1 MINIK
6 YIYTPQESIYDTY
19 EYQFNSTTLKIKHT
33 MLLNNEYVVK
43 ELYYNIEN
51 LELNKNYSTQHPLIK
66 IETINDEL
74 VFNLLYALPTEE
86 EYATFEPEILDV
98 KFEEFEIPEDAEII
112 KLSELMFP
120 DFEEQIDPVV
130 ELAEANNKIAELETY
145 VNKTKAD
152 NEALILST
160 IEMMTEMM
168 MMR

>member
-1 MINIK
+1 MISIK

-98 KFEEFEIPEDAEII
+98 KFEEFEIPEDAKVIRLE
-112 KLSELMFP
+112 ELMIEP
-120 DFEEQIDPVV
+120 PENETDKLKNEIHILKQTIATERKNNETKML
-130 ELAEANNKIAELETY
+130 ELMEL
-145 VNKTKAD
+145 
-152 NEALILST
+152 
-160 IEMMTEMM
+160 MMGII
-168 MMR
+168 

>member
-1 MINIK
+1 MK

-33 MLLNNEYVVK
+33 MLLNSEYVVK

-86 EYATFEPEILDV
+86 EYATFEPEILEV

-112 KLSELMFP
+112 QLEELIIP
-120 DFEEQIDPVV
+120 EAEPIVDQAA
-130 ELAEANNKIAELETY
+130 ELAKANAKITELETY
-145 VNKTKAD
+145 VNNAQLE
-152 NEALILST
+152 NEALVLSA

-168 MMR
+168 LG

>member
-6 YIYTPQESIYDTY
+6 YKYTPQESIYDTY

-86 EYATFEPEILDV
+86 EYKTFEPEILEV
-98 KFEEFEIPEDAEII
+98 KFEEFEIPEDAEVIH
-112 KLSELMFP
+112 LEELM
-120 DFEEQIDPVV
+120 I
-130 ELAEANNKIAELETY
+130 ETSENENEY
-145 VNKTKAD
+145 LKNEIQVLKQTIISERKN
-152 NEALILST
+152 NEAQMLELM
-160 IEMMTEMM
+160 ELMMNMI
-168 MMR
+168 

>member
-98 KFEEFEIPEDAEII
+98 KFEEFEIPEDAKVIRLE
-112 KLSELMFP
+112 ELMIEP
-120 DFEEQIDPVV
+120 PENETDKLKNEIHILKQTIATERKNNETKML
-130 ELAEANNKIAELETY
+130 ELMEL
-145 VNKTKAD
+145 
-152 NEALILST
+152 
-160 IEMMTEMM
+160 MMGII
-168 MMR
+168 

>member
-6 YIYTPQESIYDTY
+6 YRYTPQESIYDTY

-33 MLLNNEYVVK
+33 MLLNNEDVVK

-74 VFNLLYALPTEE
+74 VFHLLYALPTEE
-86 EYATFEPEILDV
+86 EYATFEPEILEV

-112 KLSELMFP
+112 HLEELMI
-120 DFEEQIDPVV
+120 ETSGNENEYLKNEIQALQQTIVAERKNNETQML
-130 ELAEANNKIAELETY
+130 ELMEL
-145 VNKTKAD
+145 
-152 NEALILST
+152 
-160 IEMMTEMM
+160 MMGMV
-168 MMR
+168 

>member
-19 EYQFNSTTLKIKHT
+19 EYQFSSTTLKIKHT

-86 EYATFEPEILDV
+86 EYEKFEPEILEV
-98 KFEEFEIPEDAEII
+98 KFEEFEIPEDAKVIQLEELIIESPENENDKLKNEIQVLKQTI
-112 KLSELMFP
+112 VTERKNNEAQMLELM
-120 DFEEQIDPVV
+120 
-130 ELAEANNKIAELETY
+130 ELMMG
-145 VNKTKAD
+145 
-152 NEALILST
+152 T
-160 IEMMTEMM
+160 I
-168 MMR
+168 